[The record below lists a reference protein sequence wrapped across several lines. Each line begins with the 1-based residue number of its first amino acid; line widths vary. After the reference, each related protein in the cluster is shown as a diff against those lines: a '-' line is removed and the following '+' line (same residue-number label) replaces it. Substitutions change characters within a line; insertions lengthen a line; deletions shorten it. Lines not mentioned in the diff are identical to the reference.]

1 VEDLSEI
8 PQQRDRK
15 PKKEPIRDEEPNNK
29 LKNILEGINRL
40 KEVEEWISDVG
51 DRVMERNQAEQE
63 KEKRLTK
70 NETRLRELSDT
81 IQYNNT
87 ALQGS

>member
-1 VEDLSEI
+1 
-8 PQQRDRK
+8 
-15 PKKEPIRDEEPNNK
+15 
-29 LKNILEGINRL
+29 
-40 KEVEEWISDVG
+40 
-51 DRVMERNQAEQE
+51 MERNQAEQE